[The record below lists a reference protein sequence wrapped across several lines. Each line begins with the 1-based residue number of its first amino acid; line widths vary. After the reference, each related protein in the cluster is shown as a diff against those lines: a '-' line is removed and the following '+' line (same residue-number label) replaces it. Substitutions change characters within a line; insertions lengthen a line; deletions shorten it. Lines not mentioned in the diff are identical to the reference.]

1 MRTVTSGSKSLPHWV
16 TFMGQG
22 NQMAPAA
29 GSRSTPATS
38 VFLCLTLIILK
49 ACGMPSSNVFMT
61 PISQMHAIPSQWASR
76 LPSLL
81 CCPPSCA
88 WFVLSSS
95 PSASIFLGEP
105 GGVYSFEIYCPDWC
119 TCHLHPAFTLVT
131 ELHNLFCLQQK
142 FTKLGKESLTC
153 SHWCRGGLAGT
164 IPL

>member
-1 MRTVTSGSKSLPHWV
+1 M

-38 VFLCLTLIILK
+38 MFICLTLIILK
-49 ACGMPSSNVFMT
+49 DRGMPSSNVFMT

-81 CCPPSCA
+81 CCSLLSLSTCA
-88 WFVLSSS
+88 WFVLSGS
-95 PSASIFLGEP
+95 PSANIFLGEP

-119 TCHLHPAFTLVT
+119 TCHHPAFTLVT
-131 ELHNLFCLQQK
+131 ELHNIFCLQQK
-142 FTKLGKESLTC
+142 FTKLGKERLTC
-153 SHWCRGGLAGT
+153 SHWCREGLPGT